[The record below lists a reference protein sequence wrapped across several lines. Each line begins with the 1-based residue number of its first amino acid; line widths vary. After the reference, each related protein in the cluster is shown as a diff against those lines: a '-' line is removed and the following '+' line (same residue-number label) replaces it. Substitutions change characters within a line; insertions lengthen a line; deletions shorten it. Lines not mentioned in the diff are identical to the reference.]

1 MLRQIY
7 YSFLVYRSIVAPFLV
22 VCAVAV
28 PCWVAFRLYRR
39 RTTVHRPSLPRELLL
54 LSFVVY
60 LSGLAAATLPP
71 SRPSRAVAES
81 SAGID
86 LRPNVASLTCSATFL
101 PKGSTARAFCVRN
114 ARGNLM
120 LFFPL
125 GLLIPLVWPR
135 LRFWRGLQIAI
146 AVSLGIEL
154 AQLLSRAWGSQ
165 RTADI
170 NDLILNGVG
179 AALGLMLV
187 HLLRWRPGARAVR
200 AA

>member
-7 YSFLVYRSIVAPFLV
+7 YSFLVYRSIVAPFLA

-39 RTTVHRPSLPRELLL
+39 RTSGHRPSLPRELLL

-60 LSGLAAATLPP
+60 LSGLAAATLTP
-71 SRPSRAVAES
+71 SRSSRAVAES

-101 PKGSTARAFCVRN
+101 PRGSTARAFCVRN

-125 GLLIPLVWPR
+125 GVLIPLVWPR

-179 AALGLMLV
+179 AALGLTLV
-187 HLLRWRPGARAVR
+187 HLLRWRPGTRAVR